1 MSNAKL
7 RYCSRCVM
15 PDTKPYLNLDDE
27 GICSA
32 CRSHERRQQGRS
44 IDWDRRKEAF
54 DDLVAEAK
62 ATNAPHYDALV
73 PVSGGKDSITQVH
86 HLLEYDLRI
95 LAVNVDY
102 GIKTEVGKE
111 NLQVVPDMGA
121 NLMIYQPK
129 QELHK
134 ELIRIGLEDYGDPDL
149 MSHCLLH
156 AQPLRVAM
164 QFEIPLVLLGEDSA
178 AQYSGEDDVV
188 SDSRM
193 NREWFDRYAANDEV
207 TPGVLGEEYGLSE
220 AGLQQYAYP
229 DGFDESGVT
238 AVFASHFFEWDSRKH
253 LEIAQ
258 SYGFQTLDGPRE
270 GDYRSYVNIDEKINR
285 IHQYLKVLK
294 FGYGR
299 ATDHACEDI
308 RNGYIS
314 RSEAIELV
322 SEHDL
327 EPLSEEYASD
337 FCDYLGYTESEFYD
351 ILEEYRNGD
360 IWERDEDGN
369 WHIPGHIGECA

>member
-1 MSNAKL
+1 
-7 RYCSRCVM
+7 M
-15 PDTKPYLNLDDE
+15 PDTKPYLELDNK
-27 GICSA
+27 GVCSA
-32 CRSHERRQQGRS
+32 CRSHEERKQENT
-44 IDWDRRKEAF
+44 IDGDRRKNVF
-54 DDLVAEAK
+54 DDIVAEAK
-62 ATNAPHYDALV
+62 AQNAPHYDALV

-95 LAVNVDY
+95 LAVNIDY
-102 GIKTEVGKE
+102 GIKTEIGKE

-121 NLMIYQPK
+121 NLITYQPE

-178 AQYSGEDDVV
+178 TEYSGENDVV
-188 SDSRM
+188 SDSEI
-193 NREWFDRYAANDEV
+193 NREWFNRYAANDEA
-207 TPGVLGEEYGLSE
+207 TPMKLAEKYGLPE
-220 AGLQQYAYP
+220 AELQQYAYP
-229 DGFDESGVT
+229 DGFDESEVT

-258 SYGFQTLDGPRE
+258 SYGFQTLDEPRE
-270 GDYRSYVNIDEKINR
+270 GDYRDYVNIDEKINR

-322 SEHDL
+322 VKHGL
-327 EPLSEEYASD
+327 EPLSGEYASD
-337 FCDYLGYTESEFYD
+337 FCEYLGYTESEFYD
-351 ILEEYRNGD
+351 ILEEYRNED
-360 IWERDEDGN
+360 IWEQDENGN
-369 WHIPGHIGECA
+369 WNIPGHIGEKEVA